1 MRDTKKCILILI
13 SMFIMMCSE
22 KTYALE
28 NREILF
34 ISSYNPNFI
43 TFRDQVKGIETAL
56 GDKYNLQVEY
66 MNCISDNSR
75 VDEKDFY
82 NLLKYNISTY
92 KYLEGILLG
101 DDEALE
107 FYIKYK
113 DDLFKDIPVSFFG
126 MSNDENINTAI
137 KFDNVV
143 GVKEKESLDEVIKL
157 IQSYHKNVENIIL
170 IDNDYRVISSFYDNK
185 ENLKYDNFNFKNL
198 VTKDLS
204 IDDFKNEVANIDEN
218 SAIINLYP
226 IHFKDVEWLDYN
238 DVNAIIKDNTNN
250 LPIYTCLNYAITD
263 GVIGGKVVNMY
274 NQSKLAT
281 EMLLKVIRGED
292 LNNKYIGDDS
302 TNDYIFNYD
311 LLKQH
316 NIKLNSL
323 PTNSIIINNPID
335 VIKKNKNIFINI
347 AILLLGLT
355 SIIIALIGYIKYR
368 KQYEKKIIE
377 AKNMAEEASILKS
390 HFIANI
396 SHELK
401 TPITVIMSVIQLL
414 QIKNKD
420 DFRNENIQIIDNN
433 CKRLLRL
440 INNIIDIEKFDSNN
454 IKLDLKNINIVSLI
468 DDIVESIEPYAK
480 SKNLNIIFDPHYE
493 EIYMAID
500 CPKIERV
507 VLNLLSNA
515 IKFSYDS
522 GTIYISLY
530 KDNYNN
536 VVISFKDYGQGISE
550 KNLKNIFHKFTQV
563 DNTMTRNNEGS
574 GIGLSIASAFVTL
587 HKGTIEVKSKEN
599 EGSEFMIK
607 IPIKLVDKKNI
618 LTHDREILDYNTRTE
633 LSDIYL

>member
-43 TFRDQVKGIETAL
+43 TFRDQVKVIETAL

-66 MNCISDNSR
+66 MNCISDNSC

-414 QIKNKD
+414 QIKNKE

-530 KDNYNN
+530 KDNCNN

>member
-238 DVNAIIKDNTNN
+238 DVNAIIKDNKNT

-281 EMLLKVIRGED
+281 EMLLNVIRGED

-335 VIKKNKNIFINI
+335 VIKKNKNIF
-347 AILLLGLT
+347 
-355 SIIIALIGYIKYR
+355 
-368 KQYEKKIIE
+368 
-377 AKNMAEEASILKS
+377 
-390 HFIANI
+390 
-396 SHELK
+396 
-401 TPITVIMSVIQLL
+401 
-414 QIKNKD
+414 
-420 DFRNENIQIIDNN
+420 
-433 CKRLLRL
+433 
-440 INNIIDIEKFDSNN
+440 
-454 IKLDLKNINIVSLI
+454 
-468 DDIVESIEPYAK
+468 
-480 SKNLNIIFDPHYE
+480 
-493 EIYMAID
+493 
-500 CPKIERV
+500 
-507 VLNLLSNA
+507 
-515 IKFSYDS
+515 
-522 GTIYISLY
+522 TI
-530 KDNYNN
+530 
-536 VVISFKDYGQGISE
+536 
-550 KNLKNIFHKFTQV
+550 
-563 DNTMTRNNEGS
+563 
-574 GIGLSIASAFVTL
+574 
-587 HKGTIEVKSKEN
+587 
-599 EGSEFMIK
+599 
-607 IPIKLVDKKNI
+607 
-618 LTHDREILDYNTRTE
+618 
-633 LSDIYL
+633 

>member
-66 MNCISDNSR
+66 MNCISDNSC

-281 EMLLKVIRGED
+281 EMLLNVIRGED

-335 VIKKNKNIFINI
+335 VIKENKNIFINI
-347 AILLLGLT
+347 AMLLLGLT

-377 AKNMAEEASILKS
+377 AKNIAEEASMLKS